1 MKKTILIAFG
11 CDSTVLRS
19 VANKLERLGGG
30 QVIIISDDRRDQSL
44 KCNDGL
50 KIDKILLPKV
60 IEEFA
65 IAETP
70 GSKYFDN
77 PKNNYK
83 TR

>member
-11 CDSTVLRS
+11 CNSNVLRR
-19 VANKLERLGGG
+19 VAEKLETLGGG
-30 QVIIISDDRRDQSL
+30 QVIIVSDDRRGQSF

-65 IAETP
+65 IAENP
-70 GSKYFDN
+70 KSKYFDN
-77 PKNNYK
+77 PKHNYK